1 MRFDLLKIPLFN
13 NRCVLK
19 NELITIATM
28 KAMNISCAE
37 LRDEAAEET
46 RGRGQIRTDSICI
59 RTHTRARTRLC
70 ECDCACGL
78 DLHICFGIMN
88 SMHGQLLTTQ
98 KLLRVHRLQVASV
111 RLAAPAKST
120 GNNALLFLLI
130 WFAKMFNIPRSCI

>member
-1 MRFDLLKIPLFN
+1 
-13 NRCVLK
+13 
-19 NELITIATM
+19 M

-37 LRDEAAEET
+37 LRDEAVQGA
-46 RGRGQIRTDSICI
+46 RGRADSHGQYLHSSAY
-59 RTHTRARTRLC
+59 TRAYTLC
-70 ECDCACGL
+70 ECECACEL

-120 GNNALLFLLI
+120 GNIALLFLLI